1 LAPRAKTD
9 GASRP
14 LLPTL
19 TDEELFAG
27 VRAGSNEHF
36 DALYSRYF
44 PRIYGF
50 IQARVRN
57 RADAEELTQESFT
70 VVFRSCG
77 GYSGRSS
84 PLAWIY
90 GIARNTVN
98 NHLRRAR
105 AHVEKLDHVEPQQL
119 HGSHTVWAGTPEED
133 LFLQRRLAAMEESL
147 EMVAPWQLEVFRLR
161 HVDDLPIDEIAA
173 RVHRSNDAIRSSL
186 YRVKRL
192 LVETG
197 EAGLER

>member
-1 LAPRAKTD
+1 M
-9 GASRP
+9 
-14 LLPTL
+14 
-19 TDEELFAG
+19 
-27 VRAGSNEHF
+27 
-36 DALYSRYF
+36 
-44 PRIYGF
+44 
-50 IQARVRN
+50 
-57 RADAEELTQESFT
+57 
-70 VVFRSCG
+70 
-77 GYSGRSS
+77 
-84 PLAWIY
+84 
-90 GIARNTVN
+90 N

>member
-1 LAPRAKTD
+1 LPLIETSGERIA
-9 GASRP
+9 RP
-14 LLPTL
+14 LPTL

-27 VRAGSNEHF
+27 VCSGSEAHFNE
-36 DALYSRYF
+36 LYGRYF
-44 PRIYGF
+44 PRIYAF

-70 VVFRSCG
+70 AVFRSSE

-98 NHLRRAR
+98 NHLRRLR
-105 AHVEKLDHVEPQQL
+105 AQGEKLEQVEPQQL
-119 HGSHTVWAGTPEED
+119 HGAHSVWAGTPEDD
-133 LFLQRRLAAMEESL
+133 LALRRRLAAMEASL
-147 EMVAPWQLEVFRLR
+147 EAISPWQVEVFRLR
-161 HVDDLPIDEIAA
+161 HIEDLRIGEIAS
-173 RVHRSNDAIRSSL
+173 RMDRSNDAIRSSL

-192 LVETG
+192 LVDAAD
-197 EAGLER
+197 AGVDR